1 MITTSVLVDKLIN
14 DAGIEEFCGVS
25 DSTLKYLIN
34 ELTNRGIYTPF
45 TNEGDAVS
53 YAAGR
58 TVAGHPTA
66 VLMQNSGL
74 TNAASPISSLT
85 SLYDIP
91 LLYIV
96 GWRGYQEEGNEFNDE
111 PQHRIVGKNTFE
123 IATNLS
129 STWKFID
136 LPDWTD
142 DECLT
147 ITRPDCQSFL
157 MIHPG
162 QLSPVSLTSPR
173 ENGFT
178 LPRLACISALL
189 TNVKRDPK
197 ISILS
202 TTGYTSRELMS
213 FGEDSPQ
220 NFYMLG
226 SMGCLVPFTYGVAKS
241 HPDRKFIMLDGDGS
255 YLMRPQA
262 SLVCNDMNVNN
273 VMHII
278 FRNRTH
284 LSTGNQDIPATNHM
298 MDMVFATNHKGRV
311 YHITDLLS
319 FTQVL
324 QEWLRDP
331 RQEKVTMLVDVSSEV
346 VPDLPRPKR
355 TPEELLRTFQEGLGV
370 IKSDSIDI

>member
-34 ELTNRGIYTPF
+34 EVTNRGIYTPF
-45 TNEGDAVS
+45 TNEGDAVA

-91 LLYIV
+91 MLYIV
-96 GWRGYQEEGNEFNDE
+96 GWRGYQDDRHEFNDE
-111 PQHRIVGKNTFE
+111 PQHKIVGKNTPDIINGITDFFQFVD
-123 IATNLS
+123 I
-129 STWKFID
+129 
-136 LPDWTD
+136 PDWVTD
-142 DECLT
+142 ETLT

-162 QLSPVSLTSPR
+162 QLSSVALTSPK
-173 ENGFT
+173 ENGSS

-189 TNVKRDPK
+189 SKVKSGFNGSV
-197 ISILS
+197 IS

-213 FGEDSPQ
+213 FGEDYPK

-226 SMGCLVPFTYGVAKS
+226 SMGCIVPFTYGLAKS
-241 HPDRKFIMLDGDGS
+241 QPDRKFIILDGDGS

-273 VMHII
+273 VLHII
-278 FRNRTH
+278 FRNGSH
-284 LSTGNQDIPATNHM
+284 LSTGNQYLPATKHLL
-298 MDMVFATNHKGRV
+298 DLVFATNYRGHV
-311 YHITDLLS
+311 YHVTSLLE
-319 FTQVL
+319 FNQIL
-324 QEWLRDP
+324 LEWMKDP
-331 RQEKVTMLVDVSSEV
+331 RQERTTMVVDVSDEI

-355 TPEELLRTFQEGLGV
+355 TPEELLRSFQEGLGV
-370 IKSDSIDI
+370 INSDSIDV